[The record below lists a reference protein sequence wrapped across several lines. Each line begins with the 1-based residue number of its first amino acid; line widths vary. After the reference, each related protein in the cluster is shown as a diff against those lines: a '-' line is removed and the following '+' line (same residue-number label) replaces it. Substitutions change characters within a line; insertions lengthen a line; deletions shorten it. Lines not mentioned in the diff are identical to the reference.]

1 MNWNGLSGIDLGS
14 IEEDTGSSTLS
25 AGAHICR
32 ISDAELNK
40 TKNGKGHRLA
50 ITLQSLDGGG
60 QVIDYMNVHNE
71 NEQATEIGLTRLK
84 TLLIKAGY
92 KHATPDV
99 AKMKGLQVGVH
110 VVQGEDWHDAKGERR
125 KGGGEPRQ
133 RNAYFAPSEQVAAA
147 SASVAGSTSTSDT
160 GGFDDQIPF

>member
-60 QVIDYMNVHNE
+60 QVIDYFKWGFTLFKVKTGMMQKESAEKVAVSHAS
-71 NEQATEIGLTRLK
+71 ATL
-84 TLLIKAGY
+84 TLLQVNRSLLLAPQLLALPALLILAILMIKFRFR
-92 KHATPDV
+92 T
-99 AKMKGLQVGVH
+99 
-110 VVQGEDWHDAKGERR
+110 
-125 KGGGEPRQ
+125 
-133 RNAYFAPSEQVAAA
+133 
-147 SASVAGSTSTSDT
+147 
-160 GGFDDQIPF
+160 